1 MSKQDEKKLY
11 EQQENRILAQSDAFI
26 SLLTKRGI
34 LGDQKIDD
42 EKVRAA
48 QKEKKRNA
56 YHNTQMLLKNYR
68 KMVWVFSCYPE
79 EILQELE
86 TPFENFDRMVDRLD
100 LEMAIGNKRMESRLE
115 AAARSRL
122 LLDRFNEAMAVLR
135 KEPTRG
141 EKLYQLI
148 YTAYLAPEKLKLEE
162 ILFRLDLSQRHY
174 YRLREQAISI
184 LSIRLWSAP
193 SEDVDVWLELL
204 TLFEHLERQFQ
215 GKQIGTKMAYV
226 PPMTG
231 E

>member
-1 MSKQDEKKLY
+1 MSRQDEKNLY

-34 LGDQKIDD
+34 LGDSKIDD
-42 EKVRAA
+42 EKVRSA
-48 QKEKKRNA
+48 QKEKKRTA

-86 TPFENFDRMVDRLD
+86 EPFENFDRMADRLE

-115 AAARSRL
+115 SAARSRL

-141 EKLYQLI
+141 EKMYQLI
-148 YTAYLAPEKLKLEE
+148 YISYLAPEKLKLEE
-162 ILFRLDLSQRHY
+162 ILFRLDISQRHY
-174 YRLREQAISI
+174 YRIREQAISI

-204 TLFEHLERQFQ
+204 TLFENL
-215 GKQIGTKMAYV
+215 G
-226 PPMTG
+226 
-231 E
+231 

>member
-42 EKVRAA
+42 EKMRAA
-48 QKEKKRNA
+48 QKEKKRTA

-86 TPFENFDRMVDRLD
+86 APFENFDRMVDRLD

-122 LLDRFNEAMAVLR
+122 LLDRFNEAMAVLH

-204 TLFEHLERQFQ
+204 TLFEHLE
-215 GKQIGTKMAYV
+215 
-226 PPMTG
+226 
-231 E
+231 

>member
-86 TPFENFDRMVDRLD
+86 APFESFDRMVDRLD

-135 KEPTRG
+135 LEPTRG

-148 YTAYLAPEKLKLEE
+148 YTAYLATEKLKLEE

-204 TLFEHLERQFQ
+204 TLFEHLE
-215 GKQIGTKMAYV
+215 
-226 PPMTG
+226 
-231 E
+231 